1 MTGLSGNE
9 IYCLNLKGL
18 RPGDLVVG
26 NSVFSMGFIGGMAAG
41 VKTFLGG
48 EVPQV
53 TSIIHEGRIEAF
65 DGLYAALGT
74 RLRAY
79 LISLCRDSSVADDLL
94 QETFLQMHRSRRT
107 YQPGRPVAPWVFA
120 IARHEFLMHRRGS
133 ARRVRFL
140 ERVAAAVGA
149 DDMMRDDRRALADV
163 DAVRRALRAVPAD
176 QRRALVLH
184 HVEGWSF
191 AEIADRLGIRLNAAK
206 TRAFRGMRR
215 MREQLK

>member
-1 MTGLSGNE
+1 MAFFTRPSTIAISHQPSAMTEPHHDELE
-9 IYCLNLKGL
+9 ALMCEYL
-18 RPGDLVVG
+18 
-26 NSVFSMGFIGGMAAG
+26 A
-41 VKTFLGG
+41 
-48 EVPQV
+48 
-53 TSIIHEGRIEAF
+53 GRIEAF

-79 LISLCRDSSVADDLL
+79 LLSLCRDSSVADDLL

-120 IARHEFLMHRRGS
+120 IARHVFLMHRRGS